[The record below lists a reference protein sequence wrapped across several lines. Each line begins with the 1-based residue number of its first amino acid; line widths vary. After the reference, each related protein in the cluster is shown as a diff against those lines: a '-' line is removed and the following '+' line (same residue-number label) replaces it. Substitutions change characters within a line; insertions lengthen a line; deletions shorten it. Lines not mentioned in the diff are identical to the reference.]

1 MLSLG
6 DIEQLFA
13 RHGAAQYSGEP
24 VTQLEHAL
32 QTAHF
37 AEQSDAGD
45 ALAPGRREC

>member
-1 MLSLG
+1 MLTIA
-6 DIEQLFA
+6 DIELLFA
-13 RHGAAQYSGEP
+13 RHGGEQYSGEP

-45 ALAPGRREC
+45 PLVTA